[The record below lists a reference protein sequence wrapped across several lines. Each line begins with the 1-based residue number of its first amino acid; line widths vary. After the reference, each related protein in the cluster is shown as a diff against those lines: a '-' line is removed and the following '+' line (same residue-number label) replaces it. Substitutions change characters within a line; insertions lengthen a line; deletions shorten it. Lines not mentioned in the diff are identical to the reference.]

1 VNLDLYRDDARDVV
15 VFLSS
20 TRVGQLSA
28 ALADAASDVEVL
40 AADRV
45 ALASAL
51 TSSYESVVKLLSILG
66 NQPFDPRT
74 NQNVVTAR
82 QYLAEYQAAVEKQ
95 RQETRTRIDAA
106 ARALD
111 EYVKKR
117 DSADPATA
125 SAQTKAL
132 QAFADVSRALAR
144 MGGSLGTDFEVAFV
158 NQWAVVVRSVASSNL
173 RALTRQGEPAELE
186 EVRRKVTQLG
196 EQLEGMRARGRRVP
210 QAVARTLSTALKETQ
225 LEPARLKSSFDKVAA
240 AMTEVPVSLG
250 LDDRGSAALHDLVVS
265 TTFLFSQIDRVQD
278 PADPVWRIIT
288 APENQGRWNTTFSET
303 YFYSEGN
310 NSVVLVR
317 DTPAS
322 FRIQRGNN
330 NPAALIQGQ
339 LQISRA
345 IANAAIAVAGAAA
358 GVPVPK
364 LPGAGG
370 AASPVG
376 ADGSSADAELA
387 TKRKTAI
394 DRKAAV
400 HAAALSGLRRQIVAL
415 RGELERATNQAAV
428 DEVLGRIR
436 SVLDVYATTLAP
448 K

>member
-1 VNLDLYRDDARDVV
+1 
-15 VFLSS
+15 
-20 TRVGQLSA
+20 
-28 ALADAASDVEVL
+28 
-40 AADRV
+40 
-45 ALASAL
+45 
-51 TSSYESVVKLLSILG
+51 
-66 NQPFDPRT
+66 
-74 NQNVVTAR
+74 
-82 QYLAEYQAAVEKQ
+82 
-95 RQETRTRIDAA
+95 
-106 ARALD
+106 
-111 EYVKKR
+111 
-117 DSADPATA
+117 
-125 SAQTKAL
+125 
-132 QAFADVSRALAR
+132 
-144 MGGSLGTDFEVAFV
+144 MGGPLGTDFEVAFV
-158 NQWAVVVRSVASSNL
+158 SQWAVVVRSVASSNL
-173 RALTRQGEPAELE
+173 QALIGQRETPELE

-196 EQLEGMRARGRRVP
+196 EQLETMRTRGRRVP
-210 QAVARTLSTALKETQ
+210 QAVARTLATSLKEAE
-225 LEPARLKSSFDKVAA
+225 LEPARLKTSFDKVAA

-250 LDDRGSAALHDLVVS
+250 LDDRGSAALHDLVLS

-370 AASPVG
+370 AAASAG
-376 ADGSSADAELA
+376 ADGSSTDAELA
-387 TKRKTAI
+387 AKRKAAI

-400 HAAALSGLRRQIVAL
+400 HAAAVSGLRRQLVAL
-415 RGELERATNQAAV
+415 RGELERAANQAAV

-436 SVLDVYATTLAP
+436 SVLEVYATTLAP